1 MNMSDKDDAQGMI
14 NGIQHVGSVGIRG
27 AFALQRMLKAAGT
40 PSAEAEHIAEEV
52 GVQNYQEMIKEHLGG
67 KSGAAINE
75 RLAAYPPIE
84 QPATTPEPTPA

>member
-1 MNMSDKDDAQGMI
+1 MSDKDDAQGMI

-52 GVQNYQEMIKEHLGG
+52 GVQNYREMIKEHLGG